1 MALTPD
7 TPNESFMRE
16 VDENL
21 RRDQMRDFAKSYG
34 KWLIAG
40 VVLFLAAIA
49 GWIYWQDRQ
58 EQQAAQQSEQLSAI
72 FADIGSGKAAT
83 AKPRLQALESADSEA
98 MRASALLAQA
108 AVALETNDRST
119 AIAKYKALSDGDM
132 PETYQQLGLVRAT
145 ALEFDAIKPEDVIA
159 RLEPLAKAGEPWFG
173 AAGEL
178 TAMAYLKQGQKQPAA
193 RLFAAIAADKTV
205 PESMRSRAT
214 QIAGTLG
221 VDATAPPAASNQQ
234 E

>member
-1 MALTPD
+1 
-7 TPNESFMRE
+7 MRE

-34 KWLIAG
+34 TWLIAG
-40 VVLFLAAIA
+40 VVLLLAAIG

-58 EQQAAQQSEQLSAI
+58 KQQAADQSEQLSTI
-72 FADIGSGKAAT
+72 FTDIGGGKAAS
-83 AKPRLQALESADSEA
+83 AKSRLQALEGAGSEA
-98 MRASALLAQA
+98 MQASALLAQA
-108 AVALETNDRST
+108 AIALESNDRST
-119 AIAKYKALSDGDM
+119 AIAKYKELSGGDM

-159 RLEPLAKAGEPWFG
+159 RLQPLAKAGEPWFG

-193 RLFAAIAADKTV
+193 RLFAAIAADTTV

>member
-1 MALTPD
+1 
-7 TPNESFMRE
+7 MRE

-21 RRDQMRDFAKSYG
+21 RRDQMRDFARSYG

-58 EQQAAQQSEQLSAI
+58 KQQAAQQSEQLSAI
-72 FADIGSGKAAT
+72 FADIGGGKAAST
-83 AKPRLQALESADSEA
+83 KPRLQALESADSEA

>member
-1 MALTPD
+1 LALTPD
-7 TPNESFMRE
+7 TSNESFLRE

-21 RRDQMRDFAKSYG
+21 RRDRMRDFAQRYG
-34 KWLIAG
+34 KWLIAA

-49 GWIYWQDRQ
+49 GWLYWQDRQ
-58 EQQAAQQSEQLSAI
+58 QQQAAAQSEQLSAI
-72 FADIGSGKAAT
+72 FTDIGSGRLNN
-83 AKPRLQALESADSEA
+83 AKPRLQALEGAGSDVV
-98 MRASALLAQA
+98 RASALLTQA

-119 AIAKYKALSDGDM
+119 ALAKYKALAQAGT
-132 PETYQQLGLVRAT
+132 PEPYQQLGLVRAT
-145 ALEFDAIKPEDVIA
+145 ALEFDAIKPEEVIA
-159 RLEPLAKAGEPWFG
+159 RLQPLAKRGEPWFG

-193 RLFAAIAADKTV
+193 RMFAAIAADPTA
-205 PESMRSRAT
+205 PETLRSRAP

-221 VDATAPPAASNQQ
+221 VDATAPPATPNQQ

>member
-7 TPNESFMRE
+7 TPNESFLKE
-16 VDENL
+16 VDEDL
-21 RRDQMRDFAKSYG
+21 RRDRMRDFAKSYG
-34 KWLIAG
+34 KWLVAG

-58 EQQAAQQSEQLSAI
+58 QRQAAGKSEELSAI
-72 FADIGSGKAAT
+72 FTDIGGGRVNT
-83 AKPRLQALESADSEA
+83 AKPRLQALENADNDIV
-98 MRASALLAQA
+98 RASALLTQA
-108 AVALETNDRST
+108 AIALETNDRST
-119 AIAKYKALSDGDM
+119 ALAKYKALSQGDL
-132 PETYQQLGLVRAT
+132 PELYQQLGLVRAT
-145 ALEFDAIKPEDVIA
+145 ALEFDSIPPVEVIA
-159 RLEPLAKAGEPWFG
+159 RMQPLAKAGEPWFG

-178 TAMAYLKQGQKQPAA
+178 TAMAHLKQGQKQPAA
-193 RLFAAIAADKTV
+193 RLFAAIAADPGV
-205 PESMRSRAT
+205 PETLRSRAT

>member
-7 TPNESFMRE
+7 TSNESFLRE

-21 RRDQMRDFAKSYG
+21 RRDRMRDFAQRYG
-34 KWLIAG
+34 KWLIAA

-49 GWIYWQDRQ
+49 GWLYWQDRQ
-58 EQQAAQQSEQLSAI
+58 QQQAAAQSEQLSAI
-72 FADIGSGKAAT
+72 FTDIGSGRVNN
-83 AKPRLQALESADSEA
+83 AKPRLQALEGAGSDVV
-98 MRASALLAQA
+98 RASALLTQA

-119 AIAKYKALSDGDM
+119 ALAKYKALAQAGT
-132 PETYQQLGLVRAT
+132 PEPYQQLGLVRAT
-145 ALEFDAIKPEDVIA
+145 ALEFDAIKPEEVIA
-159 RLEPLAKAGEPWFG
+159 RLQPLAKRGEPWFG

-193 RLFAAIAADKTV
+193 RMFAAIAADPTA
-205 PESMRSRAT
+205 PETLRSRAT

-221 VDATAPPAASNQQ
+221 VDATAPPAAPNQQ

>member
-7 TPNESFMRE
+7 TPNESFLRE

-34 KWLIAG
+34 MWLIAG
-40 VVLFLAAIA
+40 VVLVLAAIA

-58 EQQAAQQSEQLSAI
+58 KKQAAGQSEELSAI
-72 FADIGSGKAAT
+72 FTDIGSGRLNT
-83 AKPRLQALESADSEA
+83 AKPRLQALESADSDIV
-98 MRASALLAQA
+98 RASALLTEA
-108 AVALETNDRST
+108 AIALEANDRST
-119 AIAKYKALSDGDM
+119 ALAKYKALSDGGM
-132 PETYQQLGLVRAT
+132 PEAYQQLGLVRAT
-145 ALEFDAIKPEDVIA
+145 ALEFDSLKPEEVIA
-159 RLEPLAKAGEPWFG
+159 RMQPLTKAGEPWFG

-178 TAMAYLKQGQKQPAA
+178 TAMAYLKQGQRQPAA
-193 RLFAAIAADKTV
+193 RLFAQIAADRTV
-205 PESMRSRAT
+205 PETVRSRAT

-221 VDATAPPAASNQQ
+221 VDATAPPAATNQQ

>member
-7 TPNESFMRE
+7 TSNESFLRE

-21 RRDQMRDFAKSYG
+21 RRDRMRDFAQRYG
-34 KWLIAG
+34 KWLIAA

-49 GWIYWQDRQ
+49 GWLYWQDRQ
-58 EQQAAQQSEQLSAI
+58 QQQAAAQSEQLSAI
-72 FADIGSGKAAT
+72 FTDIGSGRVNN
-83 AKPRLQALESADSEA
+83 AKPRLQALEGAGSDVV
-98 MRASALLAQA
+98 RASALLTQA

-119 AIAKYKALSDGDM
+119 ALAKYKALAQAGT
-132 PETYQQLGLVRAT
+132 PEPYQQLGLVRAT
-145 ALEFDAIKPEDVIA
+145 ALEFDAIKPEEVIA
-159 RLEPLAKAGEPWFG
+159 RLQPLAKRGEPWFG

-193 RLFAAIAADKTV
+193 RMFAAIAADPTA
-205 PESMRSRAT
+205 PETLRSRAT

-221 VDATAPPAASNQQ
+221 VDATAPPATPNQQ